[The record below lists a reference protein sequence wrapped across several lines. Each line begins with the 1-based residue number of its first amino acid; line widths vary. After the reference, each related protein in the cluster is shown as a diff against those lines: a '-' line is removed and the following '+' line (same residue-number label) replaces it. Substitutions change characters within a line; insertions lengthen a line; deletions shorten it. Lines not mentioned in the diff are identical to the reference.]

1 MPYILGDRIVLR
13 EYQLADIKY
22 MRQWA
27 NDSEITDELSDI
39 FLYPHSEFE
48 TESFVRKMIEGNTN
62 SKGFVIAEKE
72 SKEYIGQI
80 DLHRIDWKNRCA
92 DLGVVVGRKDL
103 IGKGYGSEAIRLMQQ
118 FVFQQ
123 LNLHRLELEVYETNE
138 RAIRCYLKCGFHEE
152 GRLREK
158 YYKNGKFWDIICM
171 SILRSEYDPSVRPLN
186 EAPKG

>member
-123 LNLHRLELEVYETNE
+123 LNLHRLELEV
-138 RAIRCYLKCGFHEE
+138 
-152 GRLREK
+152 
-158 YYKNGKFWDIICM
+158 
-171 SILRSEYDPSVRPLN
+171 
-186 EAPKG
+186 